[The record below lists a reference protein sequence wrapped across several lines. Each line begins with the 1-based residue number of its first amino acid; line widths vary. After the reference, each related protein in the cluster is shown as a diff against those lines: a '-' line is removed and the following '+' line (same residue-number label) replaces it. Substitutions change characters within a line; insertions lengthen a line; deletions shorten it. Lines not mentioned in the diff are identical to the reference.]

1 MLMSSD
7 SPACCRFQFRSL
19 TDFIFFLT
27 NKITSKVGKVQ
38 DTTKVKKNTA
48 NAKLE
53 EMKNVNTDFAS
64 PKLN

>member
-1 MLMSSD
+1 MTPLPVAGFNFD
-7 SPACCRFQFRSL
+7 LSL
-19 TDFIFFLT
+19 ISFFLT
-27 NKITSKVGKVQ
+27 NQITSKVGKVQ